1 MFITA
6 TNYELTFYK
15 HFSYLFFAQVANV
28 CCLDQLCIVLDQ
40 GNCFFFGIVSDA
52 YFEGITQEKI
62 VPVLKLVPA
71 GQFNYGQGWN

>member
-1 MFITA
+1 MFIAA

-40 GNCFFFGIVSDA
+40 GNCIFFWYAS
-52 YFEGITQEKI
+52 FEGIREEKI
-62 VPVLKLVPA
+62 VAVLELVPA
-71 GQFNYGQGWN
+71 GQFNFG